1 MGHRLGH
8 QAQLSGILAII
19 WITLAVTG
27 CLARFE
33 NLEPSD
39 TVAVNEQDPDYSKK
53 VSAPSSVMPAVGFD
67 VNSDFIDIRGVGDSG
82 WSGLRATQPPASGM
96 GTTLRAFDPSH
107 KILKGDLNFI
117 NWESGVGSRC
127 NSYFNVDF
135 AFMSRPDAIKEAFEH
150 GFNLFGLANNHSE
163 DCLSGVEPEGQV
175 VAGAVATSRYM
186 KQFSN
191 QNPVLWQGVG
201 PKDVLS
207 LPSIVTFSL
216 KGRNVKVIFGSIT
229 FQDWECVESTCEPR
243 VNALLQNMKA
253 AAGDLRIL
261 SVHSQGSGPFQ
272 RGKAWSERFIRDFS
286 GDIVF
291 ASGPHTWAGVKAIPS
306 NSGRTGVVFHGL
318 GNFIHNQVSPNSDN
332 LIGRVLLDK
341 ETLQAK
347 QVQVIPVLNN
357 VTGVDVSLASS
368 SKELPRSNLS
378 WTRATLKAHRDVSVG
393 FANLK

>member
-1 MGHRLGH
+1 
-8 QAQLSGILAII
+8 
-19 WITLAVTG
+19 
-27 CLARFE
+27 
-33 NLEPSD
+33 
-39 TVAVNEQDPDYSKK
+39 
-53 VSAPSSVMPAVGFD
+53 MPAIGLD
-67 VNSDFIDIRGVGDSG
+67 ANNDFIDIRGVGDSG

-96 GTTLRAFDPSH
+96 GTTLRAFDPSQ

-117 NWESGVGSRC
+117 NWESGVGTRC
-127 NSYFNVDF
+127 NSYFDVDF

-163 DCLSGVEPEGQV
+163 DCSSGVDPAGQAV
-175 VAGAVATSRYM
+175 PGAVATARYM

-191 QNPVLWQGVG
+191 QKPMLWQGVG
-201 PKDVLS
+201 PRDVLS
-207 LPSIVTFSL
+207 SPSILTFSL

-243 VNALLQNMKA
+243 VTALLQNMKA
-253 AAGDLRIL
+253 AVGDLRIL

-272 RGKAWSERFIRDFS
+272 RGKAWSERFIREFS

-318 GNFIHNQVSPNSDN
+318 GNFIHNQVSPNPDN
-332 LIGRVLLDK
+332 RIGRVLLDK

-357 VTGVDVSLASS
+357 SRSVDVSLASPT
-368 SKELPRSNLS
+368 KEPPRANLS
-378 WTRATLKAHRDVSVG
+378 WTRATLKAHRDVPVG

>member
-1 MGHRLGH
+1 MQHRAH
-8 QAQLSGILAII
+8 KVRFSNIPAIT
-19 WITLAVTG
+19 WLMLAVTG
-27 CLARFE
+27 CGVGLSE
-33 NLEPSD
+33 IEPSD
-39 TVAVNEQDPDYSKK
+39 TTAVNEQDPDYGNK
-53 VSAPSSVMPAVGFD
+53 VSAPSTVMPVVDLDA
-67 VNSDFIDIRGVGDSG
+67 NSDFIDIRGVGDSG

-96 GTTLRAFDPSH
+96 GTTLKAFDPSQ

-117 NWESGVGSRC
+117 NWESGVGTRC

-135 AFMSRPDAIKEAFEH
+135 AFMSRPEAIKEAFEH

-163 DCLSGVEPEGQV
+163 DCSSGVDPAGQAV
-175 VAGAVATSRYM
+175 PGAVATARFM

-191 QNPVLWQGVG
+191 EKSMLWQGVG
-201 PKDVLS
+201 PRDVLS
-207 LPSIVTFSL
+207 SPSILTFSL
-216 KGRNVKVIFGSIT
+216 EGRSVKVIFGSIT

-243 VNALLQNMKA
+243 VSALLQNMKA
-253 AAGDLRIL
+253 ASGDLRIL

-272 RGKAWSERFIRDFS
+272 RGKAWSERFIREFS

-318 GNFIHNQVSPNSDN
+318 GNFIHNQVSPNPDN

-347 QVQVIPVLNN
+347 QVQVIPILNN
-357 VTGVDVSLASS
+357 SRSVDVSLASP

-378 WTRATLKAHRDVSVG
+378 WTRAILKAHRDVPVG